1 MTFDPVNP
9 IDGIFTAI
17 DDLVSYADAANS
29 PYYQAQVI
37 NMAYIIKKK
46 KNRYLPQVDSG
57 LECKNTSPGNMDRL

>member
-37 NMAYIIKKK
+37 NMAYII
-46 KNRYLPQVDSG
+46 
-57 LECKNTSPGNMDRL
+57 